1 MVWTILGQD
10 RLSGKLESFVLLTDG
25 TDSKNRAFSKASETV
40 EVLAIIQGN
49 HKGAV
54 TLYEP
59 FSSDLGLSLKTEAE
73 RLEDLRFQRC
83 SEYWEGI

>member
-10 RLSGKLESFVLLTDG
+10 KISGKLESFVLLTDG
-25 TDSKNRAFSKASETV
+25 AGSKQRAFDEASETV

-59 FSSDLGLSLKTEAE
+59 FSCDLGLSLKTEAE

>member
-10 RLSGKLESFVLLTDG
+10 RISGKLESFVLLTDG
-25 TDSKNRAFSKASETV
+25 AGSKQRAFDEASQTV

-49 HKGAV
+49 HKGAA

-73 RLEDLRFQRC
+73 RMEDLRFHAMQ
-83 SEYWEGI
+83 